1 MKWRDLPPLAGIRA
15 FAAFVQTG
23 GVAEAGAALGVSHA
37 AVSQQLKALEK
48 HLGVALLDR
57 SGRALSLT
65 DEGRHLADAA
75 LEGFAKMADAAA
87 HITGANDAR
96 PLHLSVTP
104 SFAASWLMPRLPD
117 FRAQHPEINILVDP
131 SADLV
136 PVSPDGVDVAIRY
149 GTGPWPGLHS
159 EIWMECP
166 MVIVASPDLIKGHT
180 ITQPS
185 DLKEAPWLE
194 EFGRSEGTTW
204 LQKHGVASGIT
215 GSFIQVPGNLM
226 LDGARDG
233 QGVIVTVECF
243 VERDLQAGRLVKLF
257 EEDRD
262 GAGYHIVTHSG
273 VPRPPLKAF
282 VHWLRR
288 TLRKETDALRKM

>member
-1 MKWRDLPPLAGIRA
+1 MNWRELPPLAGLRA
-15 FAAFVQTG
+15 FAAFVQEG
-23 GVAEAGAALGVSHA
+23 GVAQAGSALGVSHA

-57 SGRALSLT
+57 SSRALSLT
-65 DEGRHLADAA
+65 DEGQHLATATLD
-75 LEGFAKMADAAA
+75 GFGKMIDAAA

-96 PLHLSVTP
+96 PLHISVTP

-117 FRAQHPEINILVDP
+117 FRAKHPDINILVDP
-131 SADLV
+131 SADIV
-136 PVSPDGVDVAIRY
+136 AVAPDGVDVAIRY
-149 GTGPWPGLHS
+149 GTGPWPGLQS
-159 EIWMECP
+159 EMWMECP
-166 MVIVASPDLIKGHT
+166 MIVVASPDLIKGHT
-180 ITQPS
+180 ITKPS

-257 EEDRD
+257 KEDRP

-273 VPRPPLKAF
+273 VQRPPLKAF
-282 VHWLRR
+282 VLWLRR
-288 TLRKETDALRKM
+288 TLRHETQNLSEQ